1 MGLRENLLYTGI
13 KIYKDIGVELNTV
26 YFDSNQTLQNIE
38 WTDLQ
43 EIPADKHIVGFK
55 CVTNDA
61 SPAAILHL
69 SFLLA
74 NNEESEVSG
83 ELNYPSL

>member
-13 KIYKDIGVELNTV
+13 RIYKDIENVLNTV
-26 YFDSNQTLQNIE
+26 YFDNSDPNQQNIE

-43 EIPADKHIVGFK
+43 EIPDYKHIIGFK

-74 NNEESEVSG
+74 NK
-83 ELNYPSL
+83 